1 VKPIE
6 VLGDMEVAVNKR
18 NVHDKFTNFALIC
31 TPIEEIA
38 IYEINHTNGWHGKK
52 NAAAYP
58 NYTKTT
64 Y

>member
-1 VKPIE
+1 VKLIE
-6 VLGDMEVAVNKR
+6 APGVMEVAVNKR

-31 TPIEEIA
+31 RTIEEIA

-58 NYTKTT
+58 YYTKTT

>member
-1 VKPIE
+1 
-6 VLGDMEVAVNKR
+6 MEVAVNKR